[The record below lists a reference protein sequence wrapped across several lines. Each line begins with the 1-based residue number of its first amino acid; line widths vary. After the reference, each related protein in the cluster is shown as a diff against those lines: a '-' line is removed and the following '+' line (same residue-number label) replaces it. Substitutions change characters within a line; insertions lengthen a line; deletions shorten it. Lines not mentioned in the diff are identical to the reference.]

1 VVIKLKGELGQ
12 SLHLS
17 FTSLEQNIVY

>member
-1 VVIKLKGELGQ
+1 MGKQ

-17 FTSLEQNIVY
+17 FCEEK